1 MQKISENVVINSM
14 CNTFVPVL
22 KALLGDDTAIA
33 ICDTERILYYE
44 PGTNI
49 DFKVQVGD
57 SISSNAN
64 LEKVIQTGKMVE
76 SDVVSGTSVKNY
88 GAEFKAI
95 GYPIFEEDKIIGLVA
110 LTLSIR
116 NKRKAEKIIADL
128 AHSLEEIS
136 AGIEEISSGAINL
149 ANMSSTLTNEAKE
162 VNKNAEDTNSI
173 VGLIQNI
180 SSQTNLLGLNASI
193 EAARA
198 GEYGR
203 GFSVV
208 AEEIR
213 KLSVTS
219 KESIDKIEGIIKKIT
234 DSVYTINN
242 NIDVANE
249 VSQSQSAA
257 LQQMAASIQQLNV
270 TGEILKELAEE
281 L

>member
-1 MQKISENVVINSM
+1 
-14 CNTFVPVL
+14 
-22 KALLGDDTAIA
+22 
-33 ICDTERILYYE
+33 
-44 PGTNI
+44 
-49 DFKVQVGD
+49 
-57 SISSNAN
+57 
-64 LEKVIQTGKMVE
+64 MVE

-116 NKRKAEKIIADL
+116 NKKKAEKIIADL
-128 AHSLEEIS
+128 SHSLEEIS

-219 KESIDKIEGIIKKIT
+219 KESIDMIEGIIKMIT

-242 NIDVANE
+242 KIDVANE